1 MRKLKTVKYGH
12 QHYSNFA
19 LDERK
24 RGKVERTNLETS
36 VYMSK
41 KLSSLRIALM
51 RFYEKQNKIK
61 NEN

>member
-1 MRKLKTVKYGH
+1 MKNLKTTKYGH

-19 LDERK
+19 LNEQK
-24 RGKVERTNLETS
+24 QGKVERTNLETS